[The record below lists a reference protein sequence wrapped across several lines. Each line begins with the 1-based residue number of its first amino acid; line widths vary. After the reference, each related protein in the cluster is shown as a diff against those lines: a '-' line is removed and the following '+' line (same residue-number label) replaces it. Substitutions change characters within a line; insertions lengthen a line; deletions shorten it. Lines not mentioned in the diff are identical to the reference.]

1 MSKPMLRGA
10 GALCALALLASA
22 VVVTAMSVHPVRAAA
37 PAAAVTVTIGNFTF
51 GPKSITVPTGATV
64 TWVNQDDTPHTVTA
78 NDGAFKSR
86 TLDTDERF
94 SFTFAE
100 PGEYLYFCSIHPM
113 MTGKVVVKG
122 A

>member
-1 MSKPMLRGA
+1 MSKPMLHGA
-10 GALCALALLASA
+10 GALCALALLATA
-22 VVVTAMSVHPVRAAA
+22 VAATSIGVHPVRAAA
-37 PAAAVTVTIGNFTF
+37 QAAAVTVTIGNFTF
-51 GPKSITVPTGATV
+51 GPKDITVPAGATV

-78 NDGAFKSR
+78 NDGSFRSR

-94 SFTFAE
+94 SFTFAK